1 MAGHYN
7 NLPPMPPYYNVN
19 PGHPMMPLEN
29 FPHSAYAPALQQYQ
43 TLSSESLHQA
53 YADLDDGTR
62 GMLPASN
69 SSRARRRASGNE
81 QVKHRRTRS
90 GCYTCRNRRVKCDE
104 THPICERC
112 RKGNR
117 ECVYPEP
124 SSANKSNRS
133 VSRAKAG
140 SPESTSSADEESRT
154 ALPPILDEDETA
166 AEVST
171 SRGSVST
178 ASRRDRETSNSP
190 CLTVDKSPSPSTE
203 NSSLAAIHVLP
214 RRVPSRKSSRSNL
227 RKSPIDRTWT
237 DLPADV
243 RYYLDWF
250 RNNITCHHYAL
261 KYDSADFMRT
271 TLLEIAA
278 HNDHLLYAVVGFAAY
293 HHALSKPNGRIS
305 DFLSYYSKSVQLLLL
320 SLQRNQRRTPA
331 TLLTILQLA
340 TIEEYLGDYVNLIG
354 HQKAAFEIITSMY
367 TPQSIMQNETLR
379 RVMSWYA
386 RYDLMV
392 GILSGSETVLSR
404 EWFLSCAEFYAQ
416 QCRDRPH
423 DVGCKFDERLAQCR
437 LLAVDSASLFSRK
450 AKGQVS
456 DDAFV
461 ADCMTLDRQ
470 FDEWAEQLD
479 PALQDPSKHLKDFGG
494 RPPLGPDDIVDPFD
508 PEFAYEDDLFPMNII
523 LQDYWAIAL
532 MFKTQFCSILRQ
544 PPPPQAAE
552 MAMNICK
559 MFSILEHHPQSPPGM
574 MIEMQASIG
583 MGILNLPKDEKHTTW
598 GRRKFAKI
606 ESGGYIYPHSFR
618 LHMSHAF
625 QIDVSRWWLPND
637 EGLPNIIRRI
647 RAFTEERSTPPP
659 DQTRQD
665 LQNMK
670 GIFDKMELGE
680 GQSPVQTPS
689 VEQMQMDLGKAHE
702 VPGLGATSEEI
713 AQMQFSEA
721 MIYESSPEYAWNFDH
736 QQQF

>member
-1 MAGHYN
+1 
-7 NLPPMPPYYNVN
+7 
-19 PGHPMMPLEN
+19 
-29 FPHSAYAPALQQYQ
+29 
-43 TLSSESLHQA
+43 
-53 YADLDDGTR
+53 
-62 GMLPASN
+62 MLPATN

-124 SSANKSNRS
+124 TSGTKSNRS
-133 VSRAKAG
+133 ASRAKAG
-140 SPESTSSADEESRT
+140 SPESTSSADEESKT
-154 ALPPILDEDETA
+154 SLPPILDEDETG
-166 AEVST
+166 AEAST

-190 CLTVDKSPSPSTE
+190 CLTIDKSPSPSTE
-203 NSSLAAIHVLP
+203 NSSIAAIHVLP
-214 RRVPSRKSSRSNL
+214 RRAPSRKSSRSNL

-261 KYDSADFMRT
+261 KYDGADFMRT

-293 HHALSKPNGRIS
+293 HHALNKPNGRIS
-305 DFLSYYSKSVQLLLL
+305 DFLGYYNKAVQLLLL

-379 RVMSWYA
+379 RIMSWYA

-404 EWFLSCAEFYAQ
+404 DWFLSCAEFYSQ

-437 LLAVDSASLFSRK
+437 LLAVDSASLFARK

-456 DDAFV
+456 EDAFV
-461 ADCMTLDRQ
+461 ADCMNLDRQ
-470 FDEWAEQLD
+470 FDEWIDQLD
-479 PALQDPSKHLKDFGG
+479 PALQDPSKHMRDFSD
-494 RPPLGPDDIVDPFD
+494 RPPLGPNDVVDPFD
-508 PEFAYEDDLFPMNII
+508 PDFAYEDDLFPMNIV

-532 MFKTQFCSILRQ
+532 MFKTQVCNIMRQ
-544 PPPPQAAE
+544 PPPPQAGE
-552 MAMNICK
+552 MAVNICK

-574 MIEMQASIG
+574 MIELQSSVG
-583 MGILNLPKDEKHTTW
+583 MGILNLPKDDTHTTW

-606 ESGGYIYPHSFR
+606 ESGGYIYPHAFR
-618 LHMSHAF
+618 LRMANAW

-637 EGLPNIIRRI
+637 EGLSDIVRQI
-647 RAFTEERSTPPP
+647 RAFTEERSGIPP
-659 DQTRQD
+659 DQTGKD

-670 GIFDKMELGE
+670 GLFETMELGE
-680 GQSPVQTPS
+680 TNSPT
-689 VEQMQMDLGKAHE
+689 QMSGLDQMHTELSKAHE
-702 VPGLGATSEEI
+702 MPELGATSEEI

-721 MIYESSPEYAWNFDH
+721 MIYEASPEYGWDFDH

>member
-7 NLPPMPPYYNVN
+7 NLPPMPQYYNLN
-19 PGHPMMPLEN
+19 PAQHMMPMEN
-29 FPHSAYAPALQQYQ
+29 FAHSAYAPNLQQYQ
-43 TLSSESLHQA
+43 TLSSESLRQA
-53 YADLDDGTR
+53 YAELDDGSR
-62 GMLPASN
+62 GMLPATN

-117 ECVYPEP
+117 DCVYPEP
-124 SSANKSNRS
+124 ASATKSNRS
-133 VSRAKAG
+133 ASRAKAG
-140 SPESTSSADEESRT
+140 SPESTSSADEERKMS
-154 ALPPILDEDETA
+154 LPPILDEDETG
-166 AEVST
+166 AEAST

-190 CLTVDKSPSPSTE
+190 CLTIDKSPSPSTE
-203 NSSLAAIHVLP
+203 NSSIAAIHVLP
-214 RRVPSRKSSRSNL
+214 RRAPSRKSSRSNL

-261 KYDSADFMRT
+261 KYDGADFMRT

-293 HHALSKPNGRIS
+293 QHALHKPNGRIS
-305 DFLSYYSKSVQLLLL
+305 DFLGYYNKAVQLLLL

-379 RVMSWYA
+379 RIMSWYA

-404 EWFLSCAEFYAQ
+404 EWFLSCAEFYSQ
-416 QCRDRPH
+416 QCCDRPH

-437 LLAVDSASLFSRK
+437 LLAVDSASLFACK
-450 AKGQVS
+450 AKGQIS
-456 DDAFV
+456 EDSFV
-461 ADCMTLDRQ
+461 ADCMKLDRQ
-470 FDEWAEQLD
+470 FDDWVEQLD
-479 PALQDPSKHLKDFGG
+479 PALQDPSKHLKDFSD

-508 PEFAYEDDLFPMNII
+508 PDFAYEDDIFPMNIV

-532 MFKTQFCSILRQ
+532 MFKTQVCNIMRQ
-544 PPPPQAAE
+544 PPPPQAEE
-552 MAMNICK
+552 MAVNICK
-559 MFSILEHHPQSPPGM
+559 MFSILEHHPQSPPGL
-574 MIEMQASIG
+574 MIELQSSIG
-583 MGILNLPKDEKHTTW
+583 MGILNLPKDDTHITW
-598 GRRKFAKI
+598 GRRKLAKI
-606 ESGGYIYPHSFR
+606 ESGGYIYPQAFR
-618 LHMSHAF
+618 LRMSNAW

-637 EGLPNIIRRI
+637 EGLSDIVRQI
-647 RAFTEERSTPPP
+647 RAFTEERSGIPP
-659 DQTRQD
+659 DQTRKD

-670 GIFDKMELGE
+670 GLFETMALGETDSPTTQSPGLGEMQMEL
-680 GQSPVQTPS
+680 S
-689 VEQMQMDLGKAHE
+689 KAHE
-702 VPGLGATSEEI
+702 MPGLGATSEEI

-721 MIYESSPEYAWNFDH
+721 MIYEASPEYGWNFE